1 MMYYQFVIFNSWKL
15 PWNWI
20 AFYQNPFIIS
30 PGCYITWL
38 NAIMDDLQTRPL
50 RQILLFLWNNSLTF
64 WKLQTVMLVFSLTK
78 HLLKLRQIFSV
89 HALPSHD
96 FADISFRNMY
106 HFMFNKKSVMT
117 SFTSWTSFTSEHLVK
132 FTGHKSFDN
141 ENINYTNYTNSH
153 VTLRVPRDERS
164 YGFKEGASHC
174 KSVDCLDLF
183 P

>member
-1 MMYYQFVIFNSWKL
+1 MKTPVELNSFLSKS
-15 PWNWI
+15 
-20 AFYQNPFIIS
+20 FY
-30 PGCYITWL
+30 YITWLLYHWL

-132 FTGHKSFDN
+132 FTGHKSFDY